1 MPLGVDVIITRE
13 VLPDEIVGYTELK
26 NCSDILF
33 GIKANS
39 SRNIMLNE
47 PPLIALEDVAAA
59 SIFEP
64 FSNSSEPL
72 FQFNTPC
79 CNHLGKF
86 SYASCNLPNKSL
98 AVDD

>member
-1 MPLGVDVIITRE
+1 
-13 VLPDEIVGYTELK
+13 
-26 NCSDILF
+26 
-33 GIKANS
+33 
-39 SRNIMLNE
+39 MLNE
-47 PPLIALEDVAAA
+47 PPRIALEDVAAA

-64 FSNSSEPL
+64 FSNSSDPL

-98 AVDD
+98 AVDDLFASMATFILSLNIT

>member
-1 MPLGVDVIITRE
+1 M
-13 VLPDEIVGYTELK
+13 
-26 NCSDILF
+26 
-33 GIKANS
+33 KANS
-39 SRNIMLNE
+39 SRNMMLNE

-72 FQFNTPC
+72 FQFSTPC

-98 AVDD
+98 AVDDLFASMATFILSLNIT